1 MYTRVGHAFH
11 TTFIIDSHNPILRLR
26 FDSSLRDPPP
36 QCCCTKKNL
45 ALPTYEQSNTSDA
58 KDKTPMRELDCD
70 ICACGEPLSELSERE
85 IARDFINEDGLP
97 FGLLDISSSSP
108 PPSRGRS
115 FGLHNGN
122 DNGDYGHGLDGTDLL
137 RQRLLE
143 HQQGGQHDRG
153 RSGRS
158 KSVYTPP

>member
-1 MYTRVGHAFH
+1 
-11 TTFIIDSHNPILRLR
+11 
-26 FDSSLRDPPP
+26 
-36 QCCCTKKNL
+36 
-45 ALPTYEQSNTSDA
+45 
-58 KDKTPMRELDCD
+58 MRELDCD

-108 PPSRGRS
+108 PQRGRS
-115 FGLHNGN
+115 FGPGGFNAN
-122 DNGDYGHGLDGTDLL
+122 DYAHDLDGTDLL

-143 HQQGGQHDRG
+143 HQQGGQLDRG